1 MKKKFSKK
9 IKQNGFSLFEL
20 IAVLIILGFIG
31 LGASTFLVYGIDG
44 FLLARANN
52 EVFQKTNI
60 AMGRLFNEAKN
71 LDEIY
76 AINSNSMRYRR
87 DGQAF
92 GLALVGNKLRILRAN
107 QIPASGNLG
116 SILMD
121 NVNSFSISFKDIN
134 NNNWIIQSNN
144 SLTGLLKIIISMN
157 VAIEN
162 TARVF
167 SVEINPF
174 YNNMVNGPTS

>member
-1 MKKKFSKK
+1 MKKKFFKK
-9 IKQNGFSLFEL
+9 TNQNGFSLLEM

-31 LGASTFLVYGIDG
+31 IGASTFMVYGVDG
-44 FLLARANN
+44 FMLAKANN
-52 EVFQKTNI
+52 EVFQKTSI
-60 AMGRLFNEAKN
+60 AIGRLFHETKN

-76 AINSNSMRYRR
+76 AFNSTSIRYRR

-92 GLALVGNKLRILRAN
+92 GIAKVGNKLRIIRAN
-107 QIPASGNLG
+107 AIPKKGNLG

-121 NVNSFSISFKDIN
+121 NVKSFSISFKDIDD
-134 NNNWIIQSNN
+134 NNWTVQSNN

-157 VAIEN
+157 VAIES

-167 SVEINPF
+167 SIKVNPY